1 MKHKHFIL
9 IFLLIVLV
17 SLCSMFFISRNKDIK
32 TAEIYSDDTLIHTVD
47 LSTVDESYELP
58 VTHNGHT
65 NTVLIENGKI
75 SVKSADCP
83 DKLCVKQGYLTSYP
97 IVCVPN
103 KLYIKPAD
111 NSGDVDAVSR

>member
-9 IFLLIVLV
+9 IFFLIVII
-17 SLCSMFFISRNKDIK
+17 SLGSMFFINRNNQIK
-32 TAEIYSDDTLIHTVD
+32 IVEIYSDDTLIHNID
-47 LSTVDESYELP
+47 LSQVDASYELP

-65 NTVLIENGKI
+65 NIIMIERGRI

-83 DKLCVKQGYLTSYP
+83 DKLCVKQGCLSSYP

-103 KLYIKPAD
+103 KLYIKSA
-111 NSGDVDAVSR
+111 NSSGDVDAVSR